1 MYAFKVCERK
11 TSGLVEVI
19 IPQPAYHVGPR
30 SARPRNPL
38 GGGGW
43 IRPWSWQDVKK
54 QNLTKENLHLNTP
67 PPPTHTHT
75 HTFTT
80 RLGHFLDPVRDHFSA
95 SSYQNRSPMSMLETP
110 RIKLHVFYSFNFQDC
125 SLCFRSC
132 FNLSSCIQSHC
143 HSITFSLF
151 FKARRAV
158 NLPKCPRGRRQCKKK
173 DR

>member
-1 MYAFKVCERK
+1 MFVRPTVRLVFRRRNMCMLSKFVSAKPQVLLKLLFHSQHIM
-11 TSGLVEVI
+11 SGHDRPARE
-19 IPQPAYHVGPR
+19 IPW
-30 SARPRNPL
+30 

-67 PPPTHTHT
+67 PPPHTHT

-151 FKARRAV
+151 F
-158 NLPKCPRGRRQCKKK
+158 
-173 DR
+173 

>member
-67 PPPTHTHT
+67 PPPHTHTHT
-75 HTFTT
+75 HFHHETWSF
-80 RLGHFLDPVRDHFSA
+80 LGPSPRSFFGIILSKQKPHVNVGNS
-95 SSYQNRSPMSMLETP
+95 QNQT
-110 RIKLHVFYSFNFQDC
+110 
-125 SLCFRSC
+125 
-132 FNLSSCIQSHC
+132 SCILQLQLSRLFPLF
-143 HSITFSLF
+143 SILF
-151 FKARRAV
+151 
-158 NLPKCPRGRRQCKKK
+158 
-173 DR
+173 